1 MEQLNA
7 RKDGL
12 TAQLTSAGADHAA
25 LAKVTTELASVQADL
40 ASTEDEWLALSAQL
54 EIAEG

>member
-1 MEQLNA
+1 M
-7 RKDGL
+7 RGR
-12 TAQLTSAGADHAA
+12 TTSPFSCHPRVRIVQHS
-25 LAKVTTELASVQADL
+25 KVTTDLAAVQADL